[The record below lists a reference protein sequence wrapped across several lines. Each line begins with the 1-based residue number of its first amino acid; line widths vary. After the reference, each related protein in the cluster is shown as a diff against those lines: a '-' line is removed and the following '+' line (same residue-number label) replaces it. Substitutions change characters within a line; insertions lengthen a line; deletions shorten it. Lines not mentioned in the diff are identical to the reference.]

1 MAASLSVTDKG
12 FDVGNIL
19 YRRMRSGGARAHR
32 FAILREVEARVIREC
47 ETPHAIVAR

>member
-12 FDVGNIL
+12 FDLGNIL
-19 YRRMRSGGARAHR
+19 YRRTPSGGARVHR

-47 ETPHAIVAR
+47 ETPRAIAAR